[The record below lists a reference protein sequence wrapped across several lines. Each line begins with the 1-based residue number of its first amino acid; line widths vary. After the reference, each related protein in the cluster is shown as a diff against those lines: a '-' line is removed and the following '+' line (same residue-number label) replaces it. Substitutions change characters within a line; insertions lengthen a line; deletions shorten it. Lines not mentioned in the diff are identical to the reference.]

1 MKRSNKKRKSTKK
14 QINNLIHSAITV
26 AFYILVFI
34 VVLRYLIW
42 RDKVTVEMV
51 KNTSYTINDCQR
63 YYHIITDGRPDEE
76 VLKWDF

>member
-14 QINNLIHSAITV
+14 QISNLIYYAITTS
-26 AFYILVFI
+26 FCILAFI
-34 VVLRYLIW
+34 VALRYLIW
-42 RDKVTVEMV
+42 RNKVTLEIV
-51 KNTSYTINDCQR
+51 KNTRYTINDCRR

>member
-14 QINNLIHSAITV
+14 QISNLIYYAITTS
-26 AFYILVFI
+26 FCILAFI
-34 VVLRYLIW
+34 VALRYLIW
-42 RDKVTVEMV
+42 RNKVTLEIV
-51 KNTSYTINDCQR
+51 KNTRYTINDCQR